1 LLHWQNFPIFFQFV
15 TKGSFM
21 KNVVVTGMGLIS
33 PLGLS
38 VEESWKNA
46 IAGKSGIGH
55 ITHYPKEKYATQI
68 AGEVKGFDP
77 KKYFDAK
84 EVSRWDQCIQ
94 YGIAAGLD
102 AVTDSG
108 IKITPEN
115 AERIGIIIG
124 SGIGGLFGISDT
136 TIKLHTNGPRH
147 VSPFFIPSVIVNMIS
162 GLLAIRTGAK
172 GINYSVVSACA
183 TSNHAIAD
191 GFHAIRRGEVDV
203 VIVGGAEAPITE
215 LGVAG
220 FCSARAMSKR
230 NDEPERASRPFDK
243 DRDGFVL
250 GEGAGVLIIEDEEH
264 AKNRGA
270 KIYGQILGA
279 GMTADAFHF
288 TAPPEDGDGAMRAMK
303 LAIEYSGLKPEQ
315 IDYVNAHG
323 TSTGLGDIAE
333 TIAIKRLF
341 NSHAEKLMVSSTKSM
356 HGHLLGGAG
365 AIEAIMTILALKE
378 GIIPPTINLENP
390 DPQCDLDYV
399 PNVARKKEIR
409 YALSNGF
416 GFGGTNASICFGKR

>member
-1 LLHWQNFPIFFQFV
+1 
-15 TKGSFM
+15 M
-21 KNVVVTGMGLIS
+21 RNVVVTGMGLIS

-38 VEESWKNA
+38 VQESWNNA
-46 IAGKSGIGH
+46 IAGKSGVGY
-55 ITHYPKEKYATQI
+55 ITRFEKERFTTQI
-68 AGEVKGFDP
+68 AAEVKNFDP
-77 KKYFDAK
+77 KKYFDPK
-84 EVSRWDQCIQ
+84 EVNRWDLCIQ
-94 YGIAAGLD
+94 YGIGAALD
-102 AVTDSG
+102 AVSDSDL
-108 IKITPEN
+108 KITPEN
-115 AERIGIIIG
+115 AERVGIIIG
-124 SGIGGLFGISDT
+124 SGVGGLIGIS
-136 TIKLHTNGPRH
+136 HTSVNLDKGGPKQ
-147 VSPFFIPSVIVNMIS
+147 VSPFFIPAVIINMIS
-162 GLLAIRTGAK
+162 GLLAIRIGAK
-172 GINYSVVSACA
+172 GINYGVVSACA

-191 GFHAIRRGEVDV
+191 GFHAIQRGEVDAM
-203 VIVGGAEAPITE
+203 IVGGAEAPITE
-215 LGVAG
+215 IGVAG
-220 FCSARAMSKR
+220 FCAARAMSKR

-250 GEGAGVLIIEDEEH
+250 GEGAGVFVIEEEEH

-270 KIYGQILGA
+270 KIYGRILGV

-303 LAIEYSGLKPEQ
+303 LAVQYSGLKPED

-323 TSTGLGDIAE
+323 TSTGLGDVAE
-333 TIAIKRLF
+333 TMAVKRLF
-341 NSHAEKLMVSSTKSM
+341 GDHAKKIMVSSTKSM

-365 AIEAIMTILALKE
+365 AVEAVMTILALKE

-416 GFGGTNASICFGKR
+416 GFGGTNASICFGKA